1 MQVVP
6 ALIGLLLYLV
16 PVHAQENSAPSS
28 IPPGQA
34 ANLIISNSPPMYP
47 SKAKA
52 AGIEGTVVVFAQI
65 NKSGRVDLLRV
76 VSGPELLRQ
85 AALYAVRSW
94 VYRPYLIDGL
104 PTGFR
109 TEIKVRFAIEK
120 QSPEPS
126 PHK

>member
-6 ALIGLLLYLV
+6 TLIGLVLYLV
-16 PVHAQENSAPSS
+16 PVHAQQTSAAPY

-34 ANLIISNSPPMYP
+34 ARLISSNSTPVYPP
-47 SKAKA
+47 KAKA
-52 AGIEGTVVVFAQI
+52 AGIEGTVVVLAQI

-85 AALYAVRSW
+85 AALDAVRSW
-94 VYRPYLIDGL
+94 VYRPHLIDGS

-120 QSPEPS
+120 QSTKPS
-126 PHK
+126 PHN